1 MSILRK
7 IGKGSLFIAGS
18 GCLIASGYCITMAA
32 GNIIKATASGI
43 GLFGI
48 AVICYAA
55 YKITDK
61 ICKTISKDK

>member
-1 MSILRK
+1 MKYI
-7 IGKGSLFIAGS
+7 
-18 GCLIASGYCITMAA
+18 YEYDAA

-43 GLFGI
+43 GLIGI

-61 ICKTISKDK
+61 ICSAINNKSK

>member
-1 MSILRK
+1 MKYI
-7 IGKGSLFIAGS
+7 
-18 GCLIASGYCITMAA
+18 YEYDAA

-61 ICKTISKDK
+61 ICNAINNKGK

>member
-1 MSILRK
+1 MKYIYEYD
-7 IGKGSLFIAGS
+7 A
-18 GCLIASGYCITMAA
+18 T

-43 GLFGI
+43 GIIGI

-61 ICKTISKDK
+61 ICKTINKEDK